1 MVRLLPIIAAAAI
14 SIPEC
19 HGFVTPAVSSVR
31 ASEVRQLDAKLEGR
45 EIDGV
50 LAPTNNFVLI
60 KRAEILDETE
70 GGILLTGTVS
80 DVIIYYCHRRSD
92 KQLFKVTLRV

>member
-19 HGFVTPAVSSVR
+19 HGFVTHTVSSVR
-31 ASEVRQLDAKLEGR
+31 ASEVRQLGAKLEGR

-80 DVIIYYCHRRSD
+80 DVII
-92 KQLFKVTLRV
+92 